1 MTVSGDAD
9 SRSSVDATTIRPSSL
24 STSHDV
30 TVESWSVTFMCACR
44 PMSIKSIHNTPISL
58 VSSTAACIQ
67 RNLYYRWLASE
78 CRQTFF
84 KSLLLL
90 QFFCVSHETLAH
102 MILVPICKNCG
113 TDFEN
118 FYFIIWQFFFW
129 ISGTAAV
136 ELSTF
141 TGLSSRVS
149 TAWCGSKF
157 SLPKSTEVAVVV
169 VAVAL
174 LGLFLCS
181 IGLLL
186 RLKF

>member
-1 MTVSGDAD
+1 M
-9 SRSSVDATTIRPSSL
+9 
-24 STSHDV
+24 
-30 TVESWSVTFMCACR
+30 
-44 PMSIKSIHNTPISL
+44 
-58 VSSTAACIQ
+58 
-67 RNLYYRWLASE
+67 
-78 CRQTFF
+78 
-84 KSLLLL
+84 
-90 QFFCVSHETLAH
+90 
-102 MILVPICKNCG
+102 
-113 TDFEN
+113 
-118 FYFIIWQFFFW
+118 
-129 ISGTAAV
+129 